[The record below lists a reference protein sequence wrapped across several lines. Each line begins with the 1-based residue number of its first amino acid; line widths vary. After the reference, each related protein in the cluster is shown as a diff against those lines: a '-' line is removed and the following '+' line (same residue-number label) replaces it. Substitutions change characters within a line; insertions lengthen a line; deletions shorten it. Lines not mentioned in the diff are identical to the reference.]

1 MPDHGNNGARGHV
14 LNETREEGLA
24 LEVSVVCYWYVNLC
38 TSAIVDY
45 DLRTLLEVLR
55 GSVNELEGDELEAT
69 LLEAADDVPDEST
82 LDAIGLRRRGRV
94 QHTGVTIA
102 GETRRTLTMM

>member
-1 MPDHGNNGARGHV
+1 M
-14 LNETREEGLA
+14 
-24 LEVSVVCYWYVNLC
+24 Y
-38 TSAIVDY
+38 
-45 DLRTLLEVLR
+45 
-55 GSVNELEGDELEAT
+55 ELESNQLEAA

-94 QHTGVTIA
+94 QRTGVTIA